1 MIKCFPNP
9 TTGKVSLSGL
19 PLNETYNIRIY
30 SIDGRLIVSN
40 KERNPS
46 EIDLSH
52 MNAGIYL
59 IQITG
64 EKANT
69 TLKLIKI

>member
-1 MIKCFPNP
+1 
-9 TTGKVSLSGL
+9 
-19 PLNETYNIRIY
+19 
-30 SIDGRLIVSN
+30 
-40 KERNPS
+40 
-46 EIDLSH
+46 